1 MAKKRVILDENR
13 EQCFPITHIS
23 AVIDAYGN
31 TIENII
37 QQMSEN
43 LVNLYYT
50 KGEVD
55 LLINDLEFGIMRKV
69 DALPAVGQE
78 HIIYVVPKA
87 APATGFDEWLWMADE
102 NRFELIGD
110 TNIDLSDYYKKS
122 EVDTLVNT
130 EKTRAQGVEQNLQ
143 NEILGQTGAIQTAIS
158 NANAATAAAN
168 TAATAASNVNATLDT
183 VTNIV
188 TITDR
193 TGTSNSIDLT
203 NKTDVELEGSVITV
217 TNKTGTSKSIDLLD
231 ATNERVY
238 INITT
243 DVAGV
248 SVEGLTINAYYNN
261 AEQPSATAT
270 TDAQGK
276 CYLDVPNN
284 YRYRLVFPTI
294 AGCDPITDVTHIA
307 HASQRIVDVE
317 YKETQDPYIK
327 TGEYLIVSLKKKYNG
342 VSQPLEGQIVTIT
355 KSGESP
361 VQYTTDS
368 NGDVRADIPYGTE
381 YTVTL
386 PNVEDYYIVR
396 NKYDYTF
403 YASQSNR
410 AVAVHYYHYDSGLF
424 IVTSD
429 GTPYNYDQWVI
440 AEQEQRV
447 TKEDAKLIMFATD
460 ILIGN
465 NGVFAIDIDLY
476 RNTNFN
482 TNNYKKQWANNTVY
496 TFTDIP
502 ANGSVV
508 SANYYYDGYTASV
521 KMVAEAANVQ
531 SLSTP
536 AASFCLSQS
545 REVGGV
551 TLPGFLGSPG
561 QWEIFWNHKAESESL
576 MNVVRLRQEG
586 QTIYSIG
593 TYEKW
598 TSAQVNNMRAC
609 YFTNVKG
616 NATNIYNHKN
626 TSYVTIPFFAM

>member
-1 MAKKRVILDENR
+1 MSDICNCTSTGELLTNYDDTQVRSD
-13 EQCFPITHIS
+13 
-23 AVIDAYGN
+23 
-31 TIENII
+31 I
-37 QQMSEN
+37 QQLN
-43 LVNLYYT
+43 I
-50 KGEVD
+50 D
-55 LLINDLEFGIMRKV
+55 INTQTGRINTALSDLETTKTAKIAEMNAAKV
-69 DALPAVGQE
+69 
-78 HIIYVVPKA
+78 A
-87 APATGFDEWLWMADE
+87 AET
-102 NRFELIGD
+102 
-110 TNIDLSDYYKKS
+110 
-122 EVDTLVNT
+122 
-130 EKTRAQGVEQNLQ
+130 
-143 NEILGQTGAIQTAIS
+143 
-158 NANAATAAAN
+158 ATAAAIVATQN
-168 TAATAASNVNATLDT
+168 ADAATQATQTAIAQAERL
-183 VTNIV
+183 N
-188 TITDR
+188 
-193 TGTSNSIDLT
+193 
-203 NKTDVELEGSVITV
+203 VELEGSVITI
-217 TNKTGTSKSIDLLD
+217 TNKEGVEKEIDLLD

-238 INITT
+238 INVTT
-243 DVAGV
+243 NKESQ
-248 SVEGLTINAYYNN
+248 SVEGLVINCFLNN
-261 AEQPSATAT
+261 DVDEPLQAT
-270 TDAQGK
+270 TNANGQ
-276 CYLDVPNN
+276 CYFDVPNN
-284 YRYRLVFPTI
+284 YHYRLVFPTI

-381 YTVTL
+381 YTVIL
-386 PNVEDYYIVR
+386 PNVEDYYVVR

-429 GTPYNYDQWVI
+429 GTPYNYDQWVT

-465 NGVFAIDIDLY
+465 NGVFAVDIDTY

-482 TNNYKKQWANNTVY
+482 TNNYKKQWANNINY
-496 TFTDIP
+496 IFTDIP
-502 ANGSVV
+502 TNGSVV
-508 SANYYYDGYTASV
+508 SADYYYDGYTASV
-521 KMVAEAANVQ
+521 KMEAEAANVQ
-531 SLSTP
+531 SLSTA

-551 TLPGFLGSPG
+551 MLPGFLGSPG
-561 QWEIFWNHKAESESL
+561 QWEIFWNHKAEAESL
-576 MNVVRLRQEG
+576 IDVVRPRQEG
-586 QTIYSIG
+586 QTVYSIG

-598 TSAQVNNMRAC
+598 TSAQVNYQRAC

-616 NATNIYNHKN
+616 NATNIYNAKN
-626 TSYVTIPFFAM
+626 SSYVTIPFFAM